1 MAQTQK
7 AALIIGGGRG
17 MGAAVARTLHAE
29 GWNLTL
35 VAPSESCETLA
46 AELSGT
52 QAGTQA
58 ETQAEVQAVRGSAGE
73 AQDLERA
80 VKSAHDK
87 FGRLDGVLLHTAGP
101 PKGELL
107 ELSDDDWL
115 TGHQLVVL
123 SFVRLARLTVPLL
136 AQQGGAFVT
145 IGAYGAAE
153 PSLVFPISSATRAQ
167 VSALTRLYSDRF
179 GKDGIRFNT
188 IHPGFINSLEFKGN
202 PAEGSAL
209 GRIGRVE
216 EIAATAAFL
225 LSQGAGYITGQNLL
239 VDGGQTHGV

>member
-1 MAQTQK
+1 MPQEK
-7 AALIIGGGRG
+7 KSALIIGGGRG
-17 MGAAVARTLHAE
+17 MGAAIARQLHSH

-35 VAPSESCETLA
+35 VSPSESCEVLA
-46 AELSGT
+46 GELTGS
-52 QAGTQA
+52 QAI
-58 ETQAEVQAVRGSAGE
+58 RGSAGE
-73 AQDLERA
+73 AADLERA
-80 VKSAHDK
+80 VAAAQEK
-87 FGRLDGVLLHTAGP
+87 FARLDGVLLHTAGP
-101 PKGELL
+101 PKGDLL
-107 ELSDDDWL
+107 ELSDQDWQ

-136 AQQGGAFVT
+136 AKQGGAFVT

-167 VSALTRLYSDRF
+167 VSALTRLYADRF
-179 GKDGIRFNT
+179 GKDGVRFNT

-202 PAEGSAL
+202 PAAESAL
-209 GRIGRVE
+209 GRIGTVE

-225 LSQGAGYITGQNLL
+225 FSDGAGYITGQNLL